1 MYGVALALS
10 GAGLYRVLFQI
21 PSSSGMGTSRSAGAP
36 AARQYSGRITPPADA
51 LGGALV
57 GVDQDTRDPAAQK
70 ALDTLRAA
78 IGEPRSFRGSG
89 IQAVLAGEGPSLSRN
104 SRFSFSSAANRFSQG
119 CSASRISSAEKR
131 GVMCCWQFQS
141 DASTRITNTRSM
153 IE

>member
-36 AARQYSGRITPPADA
+36 AARQYSGRITPPADV

-70 ALDTLRAA
+70 ALDKLRAA
-78 IGEPRSFRGSG
+78 IGRAEKFPRERYSS
-89 IQAVLAGEGPSLSRN
+89 
-104 SRFSFSSAANRFSQG
+104 SFSRRRSEPLAQFAVFLFQ
-119 CSASRISSAEKR
+119 
-131 GVMCCWQFQS
+131 CC
-141 DASTRITNTRSM
+141 
-153 IE
+153 